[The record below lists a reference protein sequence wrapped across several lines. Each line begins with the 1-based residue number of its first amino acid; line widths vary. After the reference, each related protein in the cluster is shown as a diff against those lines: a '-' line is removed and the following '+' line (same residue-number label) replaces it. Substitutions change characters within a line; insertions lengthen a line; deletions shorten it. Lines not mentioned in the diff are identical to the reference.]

1 MNRKDNSNELLADSL
16 SKFNVS
22 QQLYECLLREEK
34 KRVHLQR
41 RRNITTELRQII
53 ESQSK
58 GGSK

>member
-1 MNRKDNSNELLADSL
+1 MNKKDDANDLLVGIL
-16 SKFNVS
+16 NKFNVS
-22 QQLYECLLREEK
+22 PELYERLLHEEK

-53 ESQSK
+53 ESQAK